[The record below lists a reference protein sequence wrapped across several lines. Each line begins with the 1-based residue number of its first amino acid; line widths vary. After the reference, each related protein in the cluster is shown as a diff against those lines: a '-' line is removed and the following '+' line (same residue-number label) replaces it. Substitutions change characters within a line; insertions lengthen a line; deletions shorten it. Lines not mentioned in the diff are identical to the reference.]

1 MQVKSIDG
9 TITKLSGRIGD
20 FIFRTYPNGKIFAFY
35 KPRHSRLNP
44 ETVSNHF
51 REITNALRLE
61 IIEE

>member
-20 FIFRTYPNGKIFAFY
+20 FVFRTYPNGKIFAFY

-51 REITNALRLE
+51 REITDALRLE
-61 IIEE
+61 IISK